1 MKKKKQ
7 LKILRK
13 KSKYLDDDVFEELKS
28 DYENLVEQQEKE
40 IDDLKNELKNHKTN
54 LSDIFDVLTFEQR
67 YLLYQTVSR

>member
-7 LKILRK
+7 LNILKK

-28 DYENLVEQQEKE
+28 DYENLVEEQEKE
-40 IDDLKNELKNHKTN
+40 IGNLKNELRKHKTN